1 MYNENLFTILKK
13 NLIHDSHQREKKNYV
28 LWSFWFLSS
37 FSFLTFANSMM
48 KKIIEYQGQSQK
60 GE

>member
-1 MYNENLFTILKK
+1 MTHIK
-13 NLIHDSHQREKKNYV
+13 EKKKHYV

-48 KKIIEYQGQSQK
+48 KKIIEYQGQSRK